1 MAEIQRISHTHD
13 QIMNWLI
20 ANPGVSLREC
30 ADYFGYTQG
39 WLSQIIHSD
48 VFQAKLKERQTDVF
62 IRVADDIPSKLSA
75 LADVA
80 IGKVQEALERSDNG
94 RFAVDVFDKAMHRLG
109 YAPNSA
115 RNPGPQAVMQQNN
128 YFISRDDLAIARQ
141 SMIPATPVVVEQISE
156 VSANEVSAAFDL

>member
-20 ANPGVSLREC
+20 SNPEASLREC
-30 ADYFGYTQG
+30 ADYFQYSQA

-48 VFQAKLKERQTDVF
+48 VFQAKLKERQDEVF
-62 IRVADDIPSKLSA
+62 VQVAQGIPSKLSA

-80 IGKVQEALERSDNG
+80 ITKVAEALEKSEDG

-115 RNPGPQAVMQQNN
+115 RNPGPGAVIQQNN
-128 YFISRDDLAIARQ
+128 FFISKDDLANARNA
-141 SMIPATPVVVEQISE
+141 MIPASPAIPQPLEVDVTHEAHSTVE
-156 VSANEVSAAFDL
+156 L